1 VNPVATASVSTI
13 ATIYS
18 SRAWRLSLL
27 MLAILAGVFLLY
39 RPSSES
45 LWSIWND
52 TGRITYT
59 HGFMIAALSAWLV
72 LRRRRDLAA
81 LAWRPSMAG
90 TALAVLAGALWF
102 IAVRA
107 GIEIIHQVLLVVLM
121 WLTVWSVFGMRM
133 ALVLW
138 LPVAFLL
145 FAVPVWDAVNSLLQG
160 ATVLAVQALLKSAG
174 IAAYV
179 NGSTVHVAAGIFEVE
194 GGCSG
199 IHFFIVSI
207 ALAVLYGELGRDT
220 FKVRVV
226 LVALAV
232 GFALVTNWLRV
243 FIIVVAGHLTDMQH
257 YLVREDHYYFGW
269 GLFAVMMLIYLLIAR
284 HLVPAQRDE
293 SETAPAPAP
302 AAGQRTTGVLLALA
316 CVSVVPVW
324 EILNPVTAAPLPAPG
339 AMLPEA
345 PAGWSRTVPTLAW
358 NPAFAGADSRE
369 QDEYVDAHGR
379 HVTAFVAIYGLQR
392 QGKEL
397 VAYGNSLLGQN
408 EGAIVSGS
416 RVDSAGAV
424 RELIVEHSDR
434 RSLIHFHYRVGDR
447 RTARGIAA
455 QLWYGLGTFRGPT
468 ASSVVALRT
477 DCVPDCDAARRLL
490 GEFARQE

>member
-1 VNPVATASVSTI
+1 VNPDAASVSTI
-13 ATIYS
+13 TTIYS

-27 MLAILAGVFLLY
+27 MLAIFAGVFLLY

-45 LWSIWND
+45 LWAIWND

-72 LRRRRDLAA
+72 LRRRQDLAA
-81 LAWRPSMAG
+81 IAWRPSIAG
-90 TALAVLAGALWF
+90 AALAVLAGALWF

-107 GIEIIHQVLLVVLM
+107 GIEIVHQVLLVALM
-121 WLTVWSVFGMRM
+121 WLAVWAVFGLRM

-160 ATVLAVQALLKSAG
+160 ATVLAVQALLKIAG

-179 NGSTVHVAAGIFEVE
+179 NGSTVHVAAGVFEVE

-207 ALAVLYGELGRDT
+207 ALAVLYGEIGRDT
-220 FKVRVV
+220 FRIRAV
-226 LVALAV
+226 LVAMAV

-243 FIIVVAGHLTDMQH
+243 FIIVVAGYLTDMQH

-269 GLFAVMMLIYLLIAR
+269 GVFAVMMLVYLLIAR
-284 HLVPAQRDE
+284 HIVPAQRDA
-293 SETAPAPAP
+293 SEAGPVAAP
-302 AAGQRTTGVLLALA
+302 AAGQRATGVLVALA
-316 CVSVVPVW
+316 CVAVAPVW
-324 EILNPVTAAPLPAPG
+324 EILDPVAAAPLPTPG
-339 AMLPEA
+339 ALLPEG
-345 PAGWSRTVPTLAW
+345 PAGWSRTAPTLSW

-369 QDEYVDAHGR
+369 QAEHVDAHGR
-379 HVTAFVAIYGLQR
+379 HVAAFAAAYALQR

-397 VAYGNSLLGQN
+397 VAYGNSLLGEN

-416 RVDSAGAV
+416 QVDSAGAV

-434 RSLIHFHYRVGDR
+434 RSLIHYYYRVGDR

-455 QLWYGLGTFRGPT
+455 QLWYGLGTFNGAT
-468 ASSVVALRT
+468 ASSVVALRAE
-477 DCVPDCDAARRLL
+477 CVPDCDAARALL
-490 GEFARQE
+490 GEFARRN